1 MHIKGVDILI
11 PDSIGKQFKDVV
23 KASSERKLKRF
34 YETDD
39 EKVERWMKQLNIQ
52 KHGKGKRKK
61 RNKKK
66 GGSR

>member
-1 MHIKGVDILI
+1 MI
-11 PDSIGKQFKDVV
+11 PEKLEKQFKNIT
-23 KASSERKLKRF
+23 ASSVEKKRKKY

-39 EKVERWMKQLNIQ
+39 EKVERWLKQLNIQ

>member
-1 MHIKGVDILI
+1 MHIKGADILI
-11 PDSIGKQFKDVV
+11 PDNIGKQFKDIV
-23 KASSERKLKRF
+23 KSSSMRKSKRF
-34 YETDD
+34 HETDD

-61 RNKKK
+61 RSKKK